1 MLTLPHPAASP
12 LCGLSCAAVAPLA
25 AAAHKRTPLLELLL
39 LSSDGRL
46 SLLRFATSCGGAA
59 APSRTP
65 LVEPIWPAALPRSQR
80 VHQCWHLAGAAWA
93 EEERSTW
100 FYRWDGGGLTASTRP
115 GEEDREVEAVVAS
128 GPGSVHFT
136 EWQGEST
143 VTCEIPLLPQQRE
156 VAPVAILPDC
166 HALIGIGPPELNAAQ
181 LGPPLVAQPLLH
193 RSLRW
198 LLTHQRRAAAERLA
212 RGPGCFRRRHC
223 LERLLHEATVEA
235 HKSCPLGEGA
245 RPLLSDVALL
255 LLRALLPAERSRVIA
270 GCAPLSEPSHW
281 PVLFRACGT
290 PDELLRASLAA
301 GDTRGAMLLLL
312 PVLVECGVSQCEA
325 ALRAV
330 RQAALSAGQPQT
342 IADVERFERR
352 LTAAGAGREAVVS

>member
-1 MLTLPHPAASP
+1 MQA
-12 LCGLSCAAVAPLA
+12 LA
-25 AAAHKRTPLLELLL
+25 TT
-39 LSSDGRL
+39 
-46 SLLRFATSCGGAA
+46 SL
-59 APSRTP
+59 
-65 LVEPIWPAALPRSQR
+65 
-80 VHQCWHLAGAAWA
+80 HLAYEATESIFRMVLTNGGVVTECRVNCLWDAEPEVDHFSAWA

-212 RGPGCFRRRHC
+212 WLSIANKQAQAEDEHTADSA
-223 LERLLHEATVEA
+223 E
-235 HKSCPLGEGA
+235 KK
-245 RPLLSDVALL
+245 RP
-255 LLRALLPAERSRVIA
+255 
-270 GCAPLSEPSHW
+270 
-281 PVLFRACGT
+281 
-290 PDELLRASLAA
+290 PDEAA
-301 GDTRGAMLLLL
+301 
-312 PVLVECGVSQCEA
+312 A
-325 ALRAV
+325 A
-330 RQAALSAGQPQT
+330 
-342 IADVERFERR
+342 
-352 LTAAGAGREAVVS
+352 